1 MENIRYATVEEI
13 KEFQQVPTPDYALLA
28 ILVLRA
34 KGPERA
40 MAQFAIDTEIGAST
54 LSRIINMNI
63 KKPLSIDTIIK
74 IFEARAVKEDRG
86 LLESLANANGLV
98 SKYRAERMKARNDMA
113 ARRNVSMNRQ
123 RLMKNA
129 LIAGVVASGIQVT
142 EVVNSPRFRQ
152 EDVTPLYPLALG
164 DFVLK
169 VGSKNNL
176 SIIEDWAFYV
186 FPQIVEREEERYARP
201 LKWEVKRILERVS
214 NWFLIDAW
222 TPDQLKGLKMS
233 FAFADS
239 EIFYEFVATLR
250 DANLNNEMTAILV
263 DTATFQVVKE
273 VWIPGNYECLSNIS
287 VFEMPAPYQQ
297 EDDYIEDGFYTEGDM
312 NDEI

>member
-1 MENIRYATVEEI
+1 MESIRYATVEEI
-13 KEFQQVPTPDYALLA
+13 KEYEQVRTPDYALLA
-28 ILVLRA
+28 NLVIRA

-40 MAQFAIDTEIGAST
+40 MAQFATDTEIGAST

-86 LLESLANANGLV
+86 LLESLANANGLI
-98 SKYRAERMKARNDMA
+98 SKDRAERMKARNDMA

-152 EDVTPLYPLALG
+152 EDVTLLYPSALG

-169 VGSKNNL
+169 VASESNK
-176 SIIEDWAFYV
+176 SIIDDWAFYV
-186 FPQIVEREEERYARP
+186 FPQIIDREEDNFVRP
-201 LKWEVKRILERVS
+201 LRWDVKRILDRVS

-222 TPDQLKGLKMS
+222 TPEQLNGLKMS

-239 EIFYEFVATLR
+239 EIFHEFVETLR

-263 DTATFQVVKE
+263 DTVTFQVVKE
-273 VWIPGNYECLSNIS
+273 VWIPGNYKCLSNIS
-287 VFEMPAPYQQ
+287 VFEMPAPIQH
-297 EDDYIEDGFYTEGDM
+297 EDDYIEDGFYAEGDM

>member
-1 MENIRYATVEEI
+1 
-13 KEFQQVPTPDYALLA
+13 
-28 ILVLRA
+28 
-34 KGPERA
+34 
-40 MAQFAIDTEIGAST
+40 
-54 LSRIINMNI
+54 MNI

-250 DANLNNEMTAILV
+250 NANLNNEMTAVLV